1 MDKYTY
7 CIKVN
12 VLTTQIKVNS
22 SKNSAKEQTSSLCG
36 YIILDACRIG
46 PRCEGEK
53 IKPWSLEFGSWG
65 QRVFLVL
72 QSLIRARIMLEKTGE
87 GKRHVFRIDCVQT
100 ATT

>member
-12 VLTTQIKVNS
+12 VLTTQITVNS
-22 SKNSAKEQTSSLCG
+22 SKNSAKEQTSSLCCS
-36 YIILDACRIG
+36 IIFDACHIG
-46 PRCEGEK
+46 PRCEGKK
-53 IKPWSLEFGSWG
+53 IKPWSFEFGSWG

-87 GKRHVFRIDCVQT
+87 GKSYALVQN
-100 ATT
+100 